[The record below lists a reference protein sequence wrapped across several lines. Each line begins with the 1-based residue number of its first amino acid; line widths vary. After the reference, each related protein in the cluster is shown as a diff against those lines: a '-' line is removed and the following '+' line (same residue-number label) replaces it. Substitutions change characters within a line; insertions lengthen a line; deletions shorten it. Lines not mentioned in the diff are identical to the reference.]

1 MRLLAVA
8 MICLG
13 LLICPTN
20 ADAQESPVGR
30 WELQID
36 DEEGDFDVR
45 LLLAES
51 GAADLRFSGQAS
63 DEAFPEPLDISF
75 GRSGTWT
82 VEDGELVID
91 LTQKD
96 LRINGKPFVEAIDDL
111 GETVALSL
119 AEDLGETVALS
130 LAEDMDI
137 PHEDLPAL
145 VETVQAA
152 LQEELDEEE
161 LLAEFVGLLEGGI
174 AFTVVAGELRLDDG
188 EGGVEIWKRMQQT
201 AVGAQSWA
209 TIKANSWTK

>member
-1 MRLLAVA
+1 VPGLAELVRLLAVA

-30 WELQID
+30 WKLQID

-119 AEDLGETVALS
+119 AED
-130 LAEDMDI
+130 MDI

-174 AFTVVAGELRLDDG
+174 VFTVVAGELRLDDG

>member
-1 MRLLAVA
+1 MRLLAAA

-20 ADAQESPVGR
+20 ADAQEPPVGR

-75 GRSGTWT
+75 AGSGTWT
-82 VEDGELVID
+82 AGNGELLID

-96 LRINGKPFVEAIDDL
+96 LRLNGKAFTEAIDDL
-111 GETVALSL
+111 GESVAWSL
-119 AEDLGETVALS
+119 AEDL
-130 LAEDMDI
+130 DI
-137 PHEDLPAL
+137 PDEDLPAL
-145 VETVQAA
+145 VATVQAA
-152 LQEELDEEE
+152 LQEQLKEEE
-161 LLAEFVGLLEGGI
+161 LLADFIGLLQGGI
-174 AFTVVAGELRLDDG
+174 AFTVVGGELRLDDG
-188 EGGVEIWKRMQQT
+188 EGGVEVWKRMQQT
-201 AVGAQSWA
+201 AVRAQSWA